1 MPEVVW
7 TVGWLISALK
17 QNMCLAK
24 QQPLRSAQ
32 RSSQGC
38 LETPHLYLCVH
49 IQLQLPDNIKKRGW
63 EILLQNCWRKKCLG
77 PTDITAA
84 AISLLSTS
92 GKGKAAVAW
101 SPHMGSGGSHGCP
114 VGCSVFTS
122 TFIFSSGG
130 FIIGGEFAGV
140 FFFFP
145 FVLPRWH
152 ISYLGLSLF
161 LIFLIFT
168 EKHCLSQESFI
179 RGSIW
184 MFCKHLKWPTGPWG
198 RHI

>member
-140 FFFFP
+140 FFFFFP

-152 ISYLGLSLF
+152 FFISHIPNFYGTTLPFSRIFHLREYLNVLQA
-161 LIFLIFT
+161 
-168 EKHCLSQESFI
+168 SQMTHWALRQAYITS
-179 RGSIW
+179 
-184 MFCKHLKWPTGPWG
+184 H
-198 RHI
+198 